1 MLSLRA
7 EISDHLDD
15 NRRGERLREGLAF
28 AITGAPNVGKSSL
41 MNALAGRD
49 VAHGLQVTL
58 EHFTTRPAQHRA
70 LDILQFKLDI
80 LWTMLDAI
88 EKVCL
93 NDRQPFR
100 D

>member
-1 MLSLRA
+1 
-7 EISDHLDD
+7 
-15 NRRGERLREGLAF
+15 
-28 AITGAPNVGKSSL
+28 
-41 MNALAGRD
+41 MNYFRSRIPLAGWD

-58 EHFTTRPAQHRA
+58 DHFTTRPAQHRA
-70 LDILQFKLDI
+70 LNILQFELDI

-93 NDRQPFR
+93 DHPHPPR